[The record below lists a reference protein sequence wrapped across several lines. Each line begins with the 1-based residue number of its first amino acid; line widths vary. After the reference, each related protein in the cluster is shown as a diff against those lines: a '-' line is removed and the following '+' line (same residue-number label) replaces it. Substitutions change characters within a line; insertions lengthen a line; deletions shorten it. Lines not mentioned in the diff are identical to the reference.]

1 MLYDFLKRT
10 IDIIGSLLA
19 LAVFS
24 PVIIFF
30 AILIKLTSRGP
41 IFYSPQRVGKD
52 GQLFEMLK
60 FRSMYM
66 YEINGR
72 LVHAKNYLETN
83 AKLMRQYQKN
93 SYKLQNDPRITP
105 TGKILRRFSIDEL
118 PQLVNV
124 VIGDMSLVGPRA
136 YQKDELNHQQEV
148 YQHTERYV
156 KIILKAR
163 PGASGPWQVSGR
175 SHINFDKRVEMDA
188 NYVKRRSIAYDLWI
202 IIKTPFAMIT
212 GLGAV

>member
-188 NYVKRRSIAYDLWI
+188 NYIKRRSITYDLWI